1 MPPGY
6 DLATATTYAG
16 IGRLRHDVAFTL
28 GLSVDALFRS
38 TNSLPPA
45 IILDYAYGIAAYKKW
60 NSRRPDKAVHR
71 VMENYR
77 KGHYINIP
85 AIEPSPPTD
94 NYEGPSDES
103 DDKVRGPTYVP
114 GNPVDC
120 HDPDHPPTT
129 SSRYTSTRTGDEMA
143 KAMDDLNAF
152 LMFVRG
158 ITPEEAAKRREKR
171 MEEEELKAQE
181 ASRSKVM
188 EWMRTTD
195 VSSS

>member
-1 MPPGY
+1 MGVDVIPAELSG
-6 DLATATTYAG
+6 LL
-16 IGRLRHDVAFTL
+16 RRHDVAFTL

-45 IILDYAYGIAAYKKW
+45 IILDYVYGIAAYKQW

-85 AIEPSPPTD
+85 A
-94 NYEGPSDES
+94 GPSDES
-103 DDKVRGPTYVP
+103 DEVRDPAYVP
-114 GNPVDC
+114 GNLVDC

-188 EWMRTTD
+188 EWMKTTD
-195 VSSS
+195 VGSS

>member
-6 DLATATTYAG
+6 DLATATTFAG

-28 GLSVDALFRS
+28 GLSVDTLFRS

-45 IILDYAYGIAAYKKW
+45 IILDYVYGITTYKQW

-94 NYEGPSDES
+94 NF
-103 DDKVRGPTYVP
+103 
-114 GNPVDC
+114 DC
-120 HDPDHPPTT
+120 QDPDHPPTT

-195 VSSS
+195 VGSS